1 LEKNQQVAHPGRLF
15 SFGIDSGVAHPG
27 RLFSFGIDSGVAHPG
42 RLFSF
47 PDKISRGPLRPA
59 RFG

>member
-1 LEKNQQVAHPGRLF
+1 LEKNQQ
-15 SFGIDSGVAHPG
+15 VAHPG